1 MFITEQCYA
10 TGVFAAIPTRGN
22 RMNSAVDRAVNYI
35 WERYSD
41 SLSLADMAHSALL
54 SRFHFARIFKEQTG
68 VSPGQFL
75 AAVRIYQAKR
85 LLLVSS
91 MSVAGVSSAVG
102 YGSLVSFTS
111 HFTDSVGISPS
122 RFRRASYHDASY
134 HDASYHD
141 ASRSDAM
148 FSGAMRSGAWHNN
161 ASHQGG
167 VGACGLPPDSPVP
180 EGAVTGTVRL
190 PEGYAGA
197 RVYLGVFDTRILQ
210 RRPQSAAMLDL
221 TSQRSHSYWLP
232 KAPDGRWFLHVV
244 AVADTDEPEPWTR
257 RHLLVGGGAQV
268 RATLGAITLRPRSLT
283 DLPALLALPDLEA
296 ELDGLTQS
304 VEHAKGW

>member
-1 MFITEQCYA
+1 MQR
-10 TGVFAAIPTRGN
+10 VFSLAISTRGN
-22 RMNSAVDRAVNYI
+22 RMNSAVDRAVNCI

-41 SLSLADMAHSALL
+41 PLSLSDMAQSALL

-85 LLLVSS
+85 MLLSSS
-91 MSVAGVSSAVG
+91 MSVAGVSAAVG
-102 YGSLVSFTS
+102 YGSLGSFTS
-111 HFTDSVGISPS
+111 HFTESVGTSPG
-122 RFRRASYHDASY
+122 RFRRASHG
-134 HDASYHD
+134 H
-141 ASRSDAM
+141 
-148 FSGAMRSGAWHNN
+148 AWYNN
-161 ASHQGG
+161 AAHQGG
-167 VGACGLPPDSPVP
+167 VSACGLPPDSPVP

-210 RRPQSAAMLDL
+210 HRPQSAAMLDV

-232 KAPDGRWFLHVV
+232 KVPDGRWFVHAV
-244 AVADTDEPEPWTR
+244 AVADTAEPEPWTQ
-257 RHLLVGGGAQV
+257 RHLLVGGGGQV
-268 RATLGAITLRPRSLT
+268 RATLGEITLRPRSLA

-296 ELDGLTQS
+296 ELDGLTRS
-304 VEHAKGW
+304 VAHARGW

>member
-1 MFITEQCYA
+1 
-10 TGVFAAIPTRGN
+10 
-22 RMNSAVDRAVNYI
+22 MNSAVDRAVNCI

-41 SLSLADMAHSALL
+41 PLSLADMAKSAML

-85 LLLVSS
+85 MLLSSS

-102 YGSLVSFTS
+102 YGSLGSFTS

-122 RFRRASYHDASY
+122 RFRRASHSDAS
-134 HDASYHD
+134 HNGASHGDAS
-141 ASRSDAM
+141 
-148 FSGAMRSGAWHNN
+148 HNG
-161 ASHQGG
+161 ASHQGD
-167 VGACGLPPDSPVP
+167 VSARGLPPDSPVP
-180 EGAVTGTVRL
+180 EGAMTGTVRL

-210 RRPQSAAMLDL
+210 HRPQSAAMLDV
-221 TSQRSHSYWLP
+221 TSQRPQPYWLP
-232 KAPDGRWFLHVV
+232 KVPDGRWFLHMV

-257 RHLLVGGGAQV
+257 RHLLVGGGGQV

-296 ELDGLTQS
+296 ELDGLTHS
-304 VEHAKGW
+304 VEHARGW

>member
-1 MFITEQCYA
+1 
-10 TGVFAAIPTRGN
+10 
-22 RMNSAVDRAVNYI
+22 MNSAIDRAVNCI

-41 SLSLADMAHSALL
+41 PLSLADMAHSALL

-68 VSPGQFL
+68 VPPGQFL

-85 LLLVSS
+85 MLLSSS
-91 MSVAGVSSAVG
+91 MSVAGISSAVG
-102 YGSLVSFTS
+102 YGSLGSFTS
-111 HFTDSVGISPS
+111 HFTDSVGTSPS
-122 RFRRASYHDASY
+122 RFRRASYHDVS
-134 HDASYHD
+134 
-141 ASRSDAM
+141 
-148 FSGAMRSGAWHNN
+148 RSGALRSGALRSGALHSGALHSGALHSGALHSGTWHNN
-161 ASHQGG
+161 ASHLGD
-167 VGACGLPPDSPVP
+167 VSACGLSSDSAVP

-221 TSQRSHSYWLP
+221 TSQRSHPYWLP
-232 KAPDGRWFLHVV
+232 KVPDGRWFLHVV

-257 RHLLVGGGAQV
+257 RHLLVGGGVQV

-304 VEHAKGW
+304 VEHARGW

>member
-1 MFITEQCYA
+1 
-10 TGVFAAIPTRGN
+10 
-22 RMNSAVDRAVNYI
+22 
-35 WERYSD
+35 
-41 SLSLADMAHSALL
+41 MAHSALL

-85 LLLVSS
+85 MLLASS
-91 MSVAGVSSAVG
+91 MSVAGVSAAVG
-102 YGSLVSFTS
+102 YGSLGSFTS

-122 RFRRASYHDASY
+122 RFRRASYHDASD
-134 HDASYHD
+134 HDASDH
-141 ASRSDAM
+141 A
-148 FSGAMRSGAWHNN
+148 
-161 ASHQGG
+161 ASHS
-167 VGACGLPPDSPVP
+167 ACGLAPDSRVP
-180 EGAVTGTVRL
+180 EDAVMGTVRL

-197 RVYLGVFDTRILQ
+197 RVYLGIFDTRILQ

-232 KAPDGRWFLHVV
+232 KVPDGRWFLHVV
-244 AVADTDEPEPWTR
+244 AVADTDEPAPWTR

-268 RATLGAITLRPRSLT
+268 RSTLGAITLRPRSLT

-304 VEHAKGW
+304 VEHATG